1 VDSRS
6 IAFMVDLSEVNAD
19 SLADGLRFV
28 RNYFI
33 DFSVLVHE
41 IASLSEFALLL
52 LEKDLALP
60 GSV

>member
-1 VDSRS
+1 
-6 IAFMVDLSEVNAD
+6 MVDLSEVNAD